1 MYSGLFLLVE
11 DLSSSLVVQGLGV
24 VLGWSVCFLFPFLE
38 GVACLPLPGGSVATT
53 GARGRACV
61 SGCRSTHSWP
71 SVSNTLGL
79 EEVGCCHCSTLGLP
93 SMVKFGPLC
102 AGNMVVE
109 PILELG
115 RI

>member
-1 MYSGLFLLVE
+1 MDPGLFLLEV
-11 DLSSSLVVQGLGV
+11 DLSSGLVIQGLGV
-24 VLGWSVCFLFPFLE
+24 VLCLSLAFPLSWSVCFLFPFLE
-38 GVACLPLPGGSVATT
+38 GVACSPLPVGGVATT

-93 SMVKFGPLC
+93 SWSTVWGEIWWLSQ
-102 AGNMVVE
+102 
-109 PILELG
+109 
-115 RI
+115 